1 MIATF
6 YVNSSKREQEDYR
19 NLHKIENVIKST
31 KDRLVKG
38 WREQGIYVGFQKE
51 GDDCKIISL
60 MEIW

>member
-6 YVNSSKREQEDYR
+6 YVNLSKREQEDYR

-38 WREQGIYVGFQKE
+38 
-51 GDDCKIISL
+51 
-60 MEIW
+60 